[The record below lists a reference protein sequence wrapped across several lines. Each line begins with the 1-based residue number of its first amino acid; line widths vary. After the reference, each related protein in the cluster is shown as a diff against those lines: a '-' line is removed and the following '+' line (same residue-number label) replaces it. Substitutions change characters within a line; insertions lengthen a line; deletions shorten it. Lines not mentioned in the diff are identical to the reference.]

1 MMKTMMLAAG
11 LAIAIPG
18 LALAQQSP
26 TSSTA
31 GQTGSRSMMQGDM
44 GASARTGMDMST
56 GSSRK
61 MTRSHKKMKHSR
73 KRMHRAM

>member
-18 LALAQQSP
+18 LALAQSP
-26 TSSTA
+26 TSSTP
-31 GQTGSRSMMQGDM
+31 GQTGSRSMMQGDA

-61 MTRSHKKMKHSR
+61 MTRSHKTMKHSR